1 MKRICLGRQLIMVV
15 MALGLVAGCATAP
28 KETEQPAGPSAAVTQ
43 AIASAKSAI
52 ANAESLDALWRDT
65 ADMLAEAEKA
75 AAAGD
80 DETAIKLADQARGQA
95 ELGINQ
101 HYLEKAKVLYAEASA
116 AQGLSTD
123 QRNTLAAAGEAIRNG
138 EGRKAY
144 DMLSPLMAELRAAS
158 IQYQVVRGDSLW
170 SISGQ
175 QEVYNNPYQW
185 PLIYKAN
192 RDQIKDADLIHPG
205 QVFGVDRNPSA
216 AEVDAAVNHARN
228 RGAWSVGVMEKRDR
242 DYLGGSLELK

>member
-1 MKRICLGRQLIMVV
+1 MKRISLGRQLMVV
-15 MALGLVAGCATAP
+15 VVALGLVAGCATAP
-28 KETEQPAGPSAAVTQ
+28 KEAEKPAGPSAAVTQ
-43 AIASAKSAI
+43 AIDSAKSAI
-52 ANAESLDALWRDT
+52 ASAKSLDALWRDT
-65 ADMLAEAEKA
+65 EDMLAEAEKA

-80 DETAIKLADQARGQA
+80 EENAIKLANQARSQA

-116 AQGLSTD
+116 SQGLSAD
-123 QRNTLAAAGEAIRNG
+123 QQNTLAAAGEAIRNA

-144 DMLSPLMAELRAAS
+144 DMLSPLVAELRAAS

-175 QEVYNNPYQW
+175 QEIYNNPYQW

-205 QVFGVDRNPSA
+205 QVFAVDRNPSA

-228 RGAWSVGVMEKRDR
+228 RGAWSVGVVEQSDR
-242 DYLGGSLELK
+242 NYLGGSLELK

>member
-1 MKRICLGRQLIMVV
+1 MKRISIGRQLIMAV
-15 MALGLVAGCATAP
+15 MTLGLVAGCATTP
-28 KETEQPAGPSAAVTQ
+28 KESEQPSGPSEAVTQ
-43 AIASAKSAI
+43 AIESAKSAI
-52 ANAESLDALWRDT
+52 ANAASLNALWRDT
-65 ADMLAEAEKA
+65 EGMLADAEKA

-80 DETAIKLADQARGQA
+80 DETAIKLANQARSQA

-101 HYLEKAKVLYAEASA
+101 HYLEKAKVLYAQASA
-116 AQGLSTD
+116 AQGLSAG
-123 QRNTLAAAGEAIRNG
+123 QQNTLSAASEAIRNG

-144 DMLSPLMAELRAAS
+144 DLLSPLVAELGAAS
-158 IQYQVVRGDSLW
+158 LQYQVVRGDSLW

-175 QEVYNNPYQW
+175 QEIYNNPYQW

-205 QVFGVDRNPSA
+205 QQFAVDRNPSA

-228 RGAWSVGVMEKRDR
+228 RGAWSVGVVEQSDR
-242 DYLGGSLELK
+242 DYLGGSLELR